1 MRAVLPSL
9 TQLWKKLGATETP
22 IASLVMPVEA
32 CAALLA
38 ITRNVPKSKTRRC
51 CVYLGSE
58 ANSLQIENE
67 KRGKEIRNAIKKC
80 NNNKLRM
87 YVKRKSSK
95 DQLIYAQRGSGE
107 GVGQRQLLLMCFCTY
122 YKVHWLIV
130 WPGPSK
136 KVTERVEQIGRRA
149 GGSAK
154 RGGGS
159 GKIAG
164 GRGLRF
170 G

>member
-95 DQLIYAQRGSGE
+95 DQLIYAQRGEWRG
-107 GVGQRQLLLMCFCTY
+107 GRAATIVTHVFLYLLQSALTHCLARAIKESHRACGTNW
-122 YKVHWLIV
+122 KT
-130 WPGPSK
+130 GK
-136 KVTERVEQIGRRA
+136 RECKRGRRVWEA
-149 GGSAK
+149 SEE
-154 RGGGS
+154 
-159 GKIAG
+159 
-164 GRGLRF
+164 RGLRF

>member
-58 ANSLQIENE
+58 ANSLQIE
-67 KRGKEIRNAIKKC
+67 KKKEAKKLEMPQRNAIIINYEC
-80 NNNKLRM
+80 MSNGSQ
-87 YVKRKSSK
+87 VKISLSMHRE
-95 DQLIYAQRGSGE
+95 GVE
-107 GVGQRQLLLMCFCTY
+107 GVG
-122 YKVHWLIV
+122 
-130 WPGPSK
+130 
-136 KVTERVEQIGRRA
+136 
-149 GGSAK
+149 
-154 RGGGS
+154 RGGKVATIVTHVFLYLLQSALTHCLARAIKESHRACGT
-159 GKIAG
+159 K
-164 GRGLRF
+164 
-170 G
+170 